1 MNTDIAKI
9 KPSPIETFGTTHPEK
24 LTINYH
30 GRKIADEILKNPKS
44 HLTINF
50 APPPEPFGNNSIDR
64 ATNSGWSD
72 RSFDQYLD
80 MLEITERDLGSLV
93 LDLGSGKSEL
103 FAREAQ
109 RKGINVVA
117 VNPKLGEEKA
127 RKISSEEIKEDDS
140 YERKAVAALAQ
151 ALPFRDNCFDSVVS
165 VVAVPS
171 YVDPNDLPTVFKEIL
186 RVLKPGG
193 KAFLSPLSFVNQI
206 VCTKILKDLPCSF
219 DLSPKRPNRLL
230 IEKRQA
236 PTSVIK

>member
-1 MNTDIAKI
+1 MNTDIVEI
-9 KPSPIETFGTTHPEK
+9 KSPIEIFGTTHPEK
-24 LTINYH
+24 LIINCY
-30 GRKIADEILKNPKS
+30 GRKTADEILKNPKS
-44 HLTINF
+44 HSTINF
-50 APPPEPFGNNSIDR
+50 ASPPEPFGNNSIDR

-72 RSFDQYLD
+72 RSFDHYLD
-80 MLEITERDLGSLV
+80 MLEITEWGILGSLV

-140 YERKAVAALAQ
+140 YERKAIAALAQ

-193 KAFLSPLSFVNQI
+193 KAFLSPLSLVNQF

-230 IEKRQA
+230 IEKPQA